1 VEHESVKQS
10 INNPEIEQLRWEL
23 MTAYTQQP
31 VMYPE
36 AQTVQQLKGELY
48 RRGLQRD
55 DIVEIALA
63 ACIRQ
68 SKN

>member
-1 VEHESVKQS
+1 MKQS

-36 AQTVQQLKGELY
+36 AKTVQQLKNELY
-48 RRGLQRD
+48 RRGLKRD

-63 ACIRQ
+63 ACIRL